1 MDPVARANRADRTVA
16 KRSHEPVCT
25 CTVTGSSWLDSC
37 VRSSMQGLPP
47 LFGRVGRTGV
57 PQPQQALKQ
66 LSYCPCLCGSYSTH
80 SRFLAT
86 WNLRDKGRRRGS
98 SSPRNPRSGPVQA
111 KNPRPIVAGGY
122 VQYNAVAVTRN
133 LGGLHVRPAMSKPGQ
148 LTSARATHGRIVS

>member
-86 WNLRDKGRRRGS
+86 WNLRDKGRRRGLAGPPLLGGS
-98 SSPRNPRSGPVQA
+98 KNPRS
-111 KNPRPIVAGGY
+111 IVAGGY
-122 VQYNAVAVTRN
+122 VQCGRAHPK
-133 LGGLHVRPAMSKPGQ
+133 LSGGLHGRPCTYCQPGQ